1 MRIGVIGAGRLGLSF
16 ALVCDKNGIPVT
28 ISDKNEQYIK
38 NLKNGFCTTN
48 EPFILDLLSKKR
60 FLEFANTNEEVIKSC
75 DYIWTFV
82 ETPSNSDG
90 TYDVTKLWD
99 VVSDFKKAFENEIS
113 VFGKTFIVGCTTNPG
128 DVAKIQELLSQYSMN
143 VVYNPEFV
151 AQGEIVNNLQE
162 SKMVLL
168 GALEGQDLKIIINL
182 YRAVCDS
189 AVNFNIMSYTAAELT
204 KISINCF
211 LTTKISFANMIG
223 EIAIKTG
230 LREEVGNILKAVGS
244 DPRINNKFLKYGFGF
259 GGPCLPRDNKALSVH
274 AKKYNAN
281 AKLSD
286 LVHEMNY
293 DHTEF
298 LVNYYSEMN
307 PDKSVPFVMKHIS
320 YKRGTDI
327 LTDSQQYNL
336 CLSLLDKGY
345 TVFVQE
351 IDSVINQFKTKD
363 MGDRLKFFRY
373 GTNPKGYLI
382 DL

>member
-1 MRIGVIGAGRLGLSF
+1 
-16 ALVCDKNGIPVT
+16 
-28 ISDKNEQYIK
+28 
-38 NLKNGFCTTN
+38 
-48 EPFILDLLSKKR
+48 
-60 FLEFANTNEEVIKSC
+60 
-75 DYIWTFV
+75 
-82 ETPSNSDG
+82 
-90 TYDVTKLWD
+90 
-99 VVSDFKKAFENEIS
+99 
-113 VFGKTFIVGCTTNPG
+113 
-128 DVAKIQELLSQYSMN
+128 MN

-182 YRAVCDS
+182 YRSVCDS